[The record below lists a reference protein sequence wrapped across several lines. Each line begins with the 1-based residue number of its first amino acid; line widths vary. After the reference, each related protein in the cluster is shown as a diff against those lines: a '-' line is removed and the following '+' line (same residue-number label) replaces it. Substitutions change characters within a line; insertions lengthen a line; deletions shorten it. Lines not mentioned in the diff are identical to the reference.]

1 MANSLF
7 SSLLSMLDQPSI
19 GGIAGSLE
27 VSEQFVSQG
36 LKSSIAA
43 VLGGLASKSGDP
55 SALRNILDLAPTA
68 SGDLSQI
75 SHAVTDPNSPLIS
88 GGKRL
93 LSSLF
98 GSSENTVTS
107 ALSAQS
113 GLRPGVMSTLLAVAA
128 PIVMNFL
135 GKYVRDEG
143 MSMGGLGSLLQR
155 ESTTIR
161 SALPT
166 SLVNLFW
173 PGVSMAGAVSPVVAQ
188 EVQRERSF
196 NWLPVLA
203 IAALGLGLLW
213 IFGHARRPS
222 IQPVTSVATGT
233 ANRLA
238 NPVTNLV
245 CTLPAN
251 VNIPQGG
258 AEASLLAFVQNPDA
272 KPLTTTWFGFDQLVF
287 ETGSAKLKP
296 ESQAQLNN
304 IAAILTNCPSVHL
317 EIAGYTDNVGSAEP
331 NLRLSRNRA
340 SSVVAQL
347 VGKGV
352 SPDRLTAKGYGE
364 EYPVADN
371 GAEAGRAQNR
381 RVAVRVTQ
389 K

>member
-7 SSLLSMLDQPSI
+7 SSLVSMLDQPSI
-19 GGIAGSLE
+19 GAIAGSLG
-27 VSEQFVSQG
+27 VSERSAAQG

-43 VLGGLASKSGDP
+43 VLGGMASKSGDP

-75 SHAVTDPNSPLIS
+75 SHAVTDPDSPLIS

-113 GLRPGVMSTLLAVAA
+113 GLRPGVMSTLMAVAA

-135 GKYVRDEG
+135 GKHVRDEG

-188 EVQRERSF
+188 EVQRESSF

-213 IFGHARRPS
+213 LFGHARRPS
-222 IQPVTSVATGT
+222 IQPVTSVATGV

-251 VNIPQGG
+251 VNIPEGG

-272 KPLTTTWFGFDQLVF
+272 KPLATTWFGFDQLVF

-296 ESQAQLNN
+296 ESQTQLNN

-340 SSVVAQL
+340 SSVMAQL

-352 SPDRLTAKGYGE
+352 SPDRLTALGYGE

-371 GAEAGRAQNR
+371 AAEAGRAQNR

>member
-7 SSLLSMLDQPSI
+7 SSLVSMLDQSNI
-19 GGIAGSLE
+19 GGIAGSLG
-27 VSEQFVSQG
+27 VSERSAAQG

-43 VLGGLASKSGDP
+43 VLGGMASKSGDP

-75 SHAVTDPNSPLIS
+75 SHAVTDPDSPLIS

-113 GLRPGVMSTLLAVAA
+113 GLRPGVMSTLMAVAT

-135 GKYVRDEG
+135 AKHVRDEG

-188 EVQRERSF
+188 EVQRESSF

-213 IFGHARRPS
+213 LFGHARRPS
-222 IQPVTSVATGT
+222 IQPVTSVATGV

-238 NPVTNLV
+238 NPANNLV

-251 VNIPQGG
+251 VNIPEGG

-272 KPLTTTWFGFDQLVF
+272 KPLATTWFGFDQLVF

-296 ESQAQLNN
+296 ESQTQLNN

-352 SPDRLTAKGYGE
+352 SPDRLTALGYGE

-371 GAEAGRAQNR
+371 AAEAGRAQNR

>member
-1 MANSLF
+1 MADSLF
-7 SSLLSMLDQPSI
+7 SSLLGILDQPSI
-19 GGIAGSLE
+19 GGIAGSLGE
-27 VSEQFVSQG
+27 SEHSVSQG

-43 VLGGLASKSGDP
+43 VLGGMASKSGDP

-75 SHAVTDPNSPLIS
+75 SHAVADPNSPLIS

-113 GLRPGVMSTLLAVAA
+113 GLRPGVMSTLMAVAA
-128 PIVMNFL
+128 PIVMSFL
-135 GKYVRDEG
+135 GKRVRDEG
-143 MSMGGLGSLLQR
+143 MTMGGLGSLLQR

-161 SALPT
+161 GALPT
-166 SLVNLFW
+166 SLGNLFW
-173 PGVSMAGAVSPVVAQ
+173 PGVSTAGAVAPVVAQ
-188 EVQRERSF
+188 EVQKERSF

-213 IFGHARRPS
+213 LIGHARRPS
-222 IQPVTSVATGT
+222 TQPVTSVATGV

-238 NPVTNLV
+238 NPVPKVV

-251 VNIPQGG
+251 VNIPEGG
-258 AEASLLAFVQNPDA
+258 VEASLLAFVQNPDA
-272 KPLTTTWFGFDQLVF
+272 KPLPTTWFGFDQLVF

-317 EIAGYTDNVGSAEP
+317 EIAGYTDHIGNAAA
-331 NLRLSRNRA
+331 NLHLSRNRA

-347 VGKGV
+347 VSKGV
-352 SPDRLTAKGYGE
+352 SPDRLTARGYGE

-371 GAEAGRAQNR
+371 AAEEGRAQNR
-381 RVAVRVTQ
+381 RVAMRVTQ

>member
-1 MANSLF
+1 MND
-7 SSLLSMLDQPSI
+7 SLLSSLFGMLDQRSI
-19 GGIAGSLE
+19 GGIAGSLGE
-27 VSEQFVSQG
+27 SEHSVSQG

-43 VLGGLASKSGDP
+43 VLGGMASKSGDP
-55 SALRNILDLAPTA
+55 SALRTILDLAPTA
-68 SGDLSQI
+68 VGGLSQI
-75 SHAVTDPNSPLIS
+75 GQGIVDPNSPLIS

-113 GLRPGVMSTLLAVAA
+113 GLRPGVMSTLMAVAA
-128 PIVMNFL
+128 PMVMSFL
-135 GKYVRDEG
+135 GKRVRDEG
-143 MSMGGLGSLLQR
+143 MTMGGLGSLLQR

-166 SLVNLFW
+166 SLGDLFW
-173 PGVSMAGAVSPVVAQ
+173 PRVSSAGAVSPVVAQ
-188 EVQRERSF
+188 EVQKERSIR
-196 NWLPVLA
+196 WPAVLA
-203 IAALGLGLLW
+203 VAALGLGLLW
-213 IFGHARRPS
+213 LLGHARRPS
-222 IQPVTSVATGT
+222 IEPVASVPTGV

-238 NPVTNLV
+238 NPVTNLA

-251 VNIPQGG
+251 VSLPEGG

-304 IAAILTNCPSVHL
+304 IAAILTSCPSVHL

-340 SSVVAQL
+340 TSVVTQL

-352 SPDRLTAKGYGE
+352 SPDRLTARGYGE

-371 GAEAGRAQNR
+371 AAEAGRAQNR
-381 RVAVRVTQ
+381 RVAMRVTQ

>member
-19 GGIAGSLE
+19 GGIAGSLG
-27 VSEQFVSQG
+27 VSEHSVSQG
-36 LKSSIAA
+36 LTSSIAA
-43 VLGGLASKSGDP
+43 VLGGMASKSGDP
-55 SALRNILDLAPTA
+55 SALRSILDLAPTA

-113 GLRPGVMSTLLAVAA
+113 GLRPAVMSSLMAIAA
-128 PIVMNFL
+128 PIVMSFL
-135 GKYVRDEG
+135 GKRVRDEG
-143 MSMGGLGSLLQR
+143 MTMGGLGSLLQR

-161 SALPT
+161 NALPA
-166 SLVNLFW
+166 SLGDLFW
-173 PGVSMAGAVSPVVAQ
+173 PRVSIAGAVSPVVAQ
-188 EVQRERSF
+188 EVQKERSF

-203 IAALGLGLLW
+203 IAGLGLGLLW
-213 IFGHARRPS
+213 LLGHARRPS
-222 IQPVTSVATGT
+222 IQPVTSVPTGV

-251 VNIPQGG
+251 VNIPAGG

-317 EIAGYTDNVGSAEP
+317 EIAGYTDNIGSAEP

-340 SSVVAQL
+340 GSVMAQL
-347 VGKGV
+347 VSKGV
-352 SPDRLTAKGYGE
+352 SPDCLTARGYGE

-371 GAEAGRAQNR
+371 SAEEGRAQNR

>member
-1 MANSLF
+1 MADSLF
-7 SSLLSMLDQPSI
+7 SSLLGLLDQRSM
-19 GGIAGSLE
+19 GGIAGSLGE
-27 VSEQFVSQG
+27 SEHSVFQG
-36 LKSSIAA
+36 LKSSMAA
-43 VLGGLASKSGDP
+43 VLGGMASKSGDP

-113 GLRPGVMSTLLAVAA
+113 GLRPGVMSTLMAVAA
-128 PIVMNFL
+128 PMVMSFL
-135 GKYVRDEG
+135 GKRVRDEG
-143 MSMGGLGSLLQR
+143 MTMGGLGSLLQR

-161 SALPT
+161 SALPA
-166 SLVNLFW
+166 SLGNLFW
-173 PGVSMAGAVSPVVAQ
+173 PGVSMAGAVPPVVAE
-188 EVQRERSF
+188 EVQKERSF

-203 IAALGLGLLW
+203 IAALGLGLVWLL
-213 IFGHARRPS
+213 GHARRPS
-222 IQPVTSVATGT
+222 IQPVTSVGTGV

-238 NPVTNLV
+238 NPATNLV

-251 VNIPQGG
+251 VNIPEGG

-272 KPLTTTWFGFDQLVF
+272 KPLATTWFGFDQLVF

-317 EIAGYTDNVGSAEP
+317 EIAGYTDNIGSAEP

-347 VGKGV
+347 VSKGV
-352 SPDRLTAKGYGE
+352 SPDRLTARGYAE
-364 EYPVADN
+364 AYPTADN
-371 GAEAGRAQNR
+371 AAEEGRAQNR
-381 RVAVRVTQ
+381 RVAVRVMQ

>member
-1 MANSLF
+1 M
-7 SSLLSMLDQPSI
+7 
-19 GGIAGSLE
+19 
-27 VSEQFVSQG
+27 
-36 LKSSIAA
+36 
-43 VLGGLASKSGDP
+43 
-55 SALRNILDLAPTA
+55 
-68 SGDLSQI
+68 
-75 SHAVTDPNSPLIS
+75 IS

-113 GLRPGVMSTLLAVAA
+113 GLRPGVMSTLMAVAA

-135 GKYVRDEG
+135 GKHVRDEG

-188 EVQRERSF
+188 EVQRESSF

-213 IFGHARRPS
+213 LFGHARRPS
-222 IQPVTSVATGT
+222 IQPVTSVATGV

-251 VNIPQGG
+251 VNIPEGG

-272 KPLTTTWFGFDQLVF
+272 KPLATTWFGFDQLVF

-296 ESQAQLNN
+296 ESQTQLNN

-340 SSVVAQL
+340 SSVMAQL

-352 SPDRLTAKGYGE
+352 SPDRLTALGYGE

-371 GAEAGRAQNR
+371 AAEAGRAQNR

>member
-1 MANSLF
+1 MAD
-7 SSLLSMLDQPSI
+7 SLLTSLLGILDQRSI
-19 GGIAGSLE
+19 GGIAGSLGE
-27 VSEQFVSQG
+27 SEHSVSQG

-43 VLGGLASKSGDP
+43 VLGGMASKSGDP
-55 SALRNILDLAPTA
+55 NALRNILDLAPTT

-75 SHAVTDPNSPLIS
+75 GRAVSDPNSPLIS

-107 ALSAQS
+107 ALSAAS
-113 GLRPGVMSTLLAVAA
+113 GLRPGVISTLMAVAA
-128 PIVMNFL
+128 PMVMNFL
-135 GKYVRDEG
+135 GKRVRDEG
-143 MSMGGLGSLLQR
+143 MTMGGLSSLLQR
-155 ESTTIR
+155 ESGTIR
-161 SALPT
+161 GVLPT
-166 SLVNLFW
+166 SLSDLFW
-173 PGVSMAGAVSPVVAQ
+173 PQVSMAGAASPVVAQ
-188 EVQRERSF
+188 EVQKERSF

-203 IAALGLGLLW
+203 VGALGLGLWLL
-213 IFGHARRPS
+213 GHARRPS
-222 IQPVTSVATGT
+222 IQPVRTGV

-238 NPVTNLV
+238 PANLV
-245 CTLPAN
+245 CTLPAS
-251 VNIPQGG
+251 VNIPEGG
-258 AEASLLAFVQNPDA
+258 SEAGFLAFVQNPDA
-272 KPLTTTWFGFDQLVF
+272 KPLKTTWFGFDQLVF
-287 ETGSAKLKP
+287 ETGSATLKP

-304 IAAILTNCPSVHL
+304 IAAILTSCPNVHL

-340 SSVVAQL
+340 NSVVAQL

-352 SPDRLTAKGYGE
+352 SPDRLTARGYGE

-371 GAEAGRAQNR
+371 AAEEGRAQNR